1 MKVEQLLT
9 LALSSTAFFTANNV
23 YTVQCSFDTVV
34 QCTVDAV
41 HAVHSA
47 QCTVIRQSIVPL
59 RWASVP
65 LRWAQQRVKRS
76 SHPQRCRWWSRQTR
90 WPWRWFPDLFGV
102 VALAYCVKAD
112 DDNDGVT
119 LKDYE
124 VEESGEYAD
133 CYHKTTQNCTF
144 HFVLWCTMRSCDLLD
159 VWNVFLTCDLAMW
172 LPCLSYS
179 RYVVWYTL
187 YNLLCGTYIR

>member
-1 MKVEQLLT
+1 M
-9 LALSSTAFFTANNV
+9 
-23 YTVQCSFDTVV
+23 
-34 QCTVDAV
+34 
-41 HAVHSA
+41 
-47 QCTVIRQSIVPL
+47 
-59 RWASVP
+59 
-65 LRWAQQRVKRS
+65 
-76 SHPQRCRWWSRQTR
+76 
-90 WPWRWFPDLFGV
+90 

-187 YNLLCGTYIR
+187 YNLLCGTCIR